1 MSGGWNHRR
10 FVARKAVLLCS
21 VLVGVLGI
29 GRSADLSSGNLALT
43 ALGARARSWEQGVGT
58 VPEHEP
64 ARAND
69 GSLHSYWA
77 LRPEQMPADLG
88 LEWPQPQ
95 TISSLV
101 VRYFDG
107 KMVRGPAV
115 SRTQPWARIQ
125 YWEHD
130 EWKDL
135 EARMLGQE
143 TCVVRYVFS
152 PVSTSRIRLLFT
164 EPPDPE
170 LRRTPER
177 LGIFVCELEAY
188 SKIPFQWI
196 SSPDRVVRV
205 QRHGGRTYQRYYNE
219 PPTGDADY
227 DFAGPLILEPK
238 QTRIFSDMLTPTLI
252 VTESRWAQEP
262 CVTSAQ
268 AQGRQLKNGFL
279 QLEVSAAGGFKET
292 RLTNRVTGESI
303 DTPHSKTFLIRTADG
318 SLGPE
323 AFKLGKIDTSGS
335 DQEVARLQAQ
345 MTSDK
350 VDVVVHYELRRQDHF
365 YHKWLSL
372 TNKGNSD
379 LQALDIVVSSL
390 GLPEPLDLMAGMELT
405 YPVTRLAK
413 GGFFSNLETIY
424 WEHQGDKLIYFP
436 GSNIPPA
443 KSLETE
449 KAVVGVYKNR
459 GEYSAG
465 WDRGVREWIS
475 EYHAQISP
483 LQKEWPDVYCEGWSA
498 KIGVK
503 ELLERPQWSE
513 KFMATAEKIGI
524 RYMDAYEPAH
534 QTLVMTPEWVRR
546 FVDLANRFNIATG
559 WWIDFGS
566 DIDWGTGAPLKPM
579 ACLLAP
585 EAENYLQ
592 KVVELARTYK
602 LRAMHWADFF
612 SIFSCNQT
620 GHGHL
625 PGKHSIYA
633 QGQRML
639 RFGQQLR
646 EASPG
651 IMLGA
656 DGGFT
661 NPQYVRYE
669 DSRAH
674 GTYYGGYSG
683 DHFSAV
689 EPDIHLDRLY
699 ADMNRAYI
707 FGSQSIYLRPW
718 FRTLNCVNHFGQE
731 SHLHDRAGFRYS
743 LLSALAMAGQVTFNG
758 VPENIPESEIQFAQR
773 WLSWA
778 KNNKDYLKEGDRL
791 FDRSLHF
798 ADVWQGDA
806 DSLSGFSHIRGNQGY
821 VFLLN
826 PTPVEQIA
834 ELTLALEAPASQ
846 HFVVEEILPG
856 KLTLQGPVDGEYLQG
871 GKVRATVPAKQV
883 RILRI
888 APASAGTSKMN
899 LQPENARA
907 AQWRRYAGEW
917 TITQRTPE
925 SATLNSKFEFPANG
939 GAYLSNSVSESA
951 WAKDPWAYDKAYLVL
966 LLKDETE
973 DLHNNWI
980 PDKLPILRNGATQ
993 PESPSVSVNGV
1004 SKEIHPFKTGRNQ
1017 LDNVT
1022 RCYFVG
1028 LAGETLPG
1036 KSNQIEVTL
1045 PVRTG
1050 LVFSGAYVDLP
1061 DQMPSGE

>member
-1 MSGGWNHRR
+1 MRRRADRSSGVGKNAIGL
-10 FVARKAVLLCS
+10 FGVLVLLAR
-21 VLVGVLGI
+21 LGE
-29 GRSADLSSGNLALT
+29 GAEVASANLALA
-43 ALGARARSWEQGVGT
+43 ALGGRAHSWEPGVVT
-58 VPEHEP
+58 ILEHEP
-64 ARAND
+64 AKAND

-77 LRPEQMPADLG
+77 VRPEQLPADLG
-88 LEWPQPQ
+88 VEWAQLQ
-95 TISSLV
+95 KVSSLV

-115 SRTQPWARIQ
+115 SRTQQWARLQ
-125 YWEHD
+125 YWDQE

-135 EARMLGQE
+135 EAQLLGQE
-143 TCVVRYVFS
+143 TSVVRYVFS
-152 PVSTSRIRLLFT
+152 PVTTSRIRLLFT

-170 LRRTPER
+170 LRRSPER

-188 SKIPFQWI
+188 SNVPFQWV
-196 SSPDRVVRV
+196 SSSDRLVRV
-205 QRHGGRTYQRYYNE
+205 QRHGARNYQRYYNE
-219 PPTGDADY
+219 PPSGDADY

-238 QTRIFSDMLTPTLI
+238 QTRVFSDTLTPTLI
-252 VTESRWAQEP
+252 VAESRWAQEP
-262 CVTSAQ
+262 CITAAQ
-268 AQGRQLKNGFL
+268 THGWHVRNGFL

-292 RLTNRVTGESI
+292 RLTNRVTSESV
-303 DTPHSKTFLIRTADG
+303 DTPRSKTFFIRTADG
-318 SLGPE
+318 NLGPE
-323 AFKLGKIDTSGS
+323 AFKLGKVDTSGS
-335 DQEVARLQAQ
+335 DQEAAHLAVQL
-345 MTSDK
+345 TSDR
-350 VDVVVHYELRRQDHF
+350 VDVVVHYQMRRQDHF

-372 TNKGNSD
+372 TNKGSSNF
-379 LQALDIVVSSL
+379 QVLDVAVSSL

-424 WEHQGDKLIYFP
+424 WEHQGDRLLYFP
-436 GSNIPPA
+436 GVSIPPG

-449 KAVVGVYKNR
+449 KAAIGVYKNR
-459 GEYSAG
+459 GEHWAG

-483 LQKEWPDVYCEGWSA
+483 LPKAWPDVYCEGWSA

-513 KFMATAEKIGI
+513 KFMATAEKLGI

-546 FVDLANRFNIATG
+546 FVDLANRYNIGTG

-579 ACLLAP
+579 ACLLSP
-585 EAENYLQ
+585 EAEQYLQ

-612 SIFSCNQT
+612 SIFPCNQT

-625 PGKHSIYA
+625 PGKPSIYA

-639 RFGQQLR
+639 RFGRELR

-674 GTYYGGYSG
+674 GTFYGGYSG

-699 ADMNRAYI
+699 AQMNRAYI

-743 LLSALAMAGQVTFNG
+743 LLSAIAMAAQVTFNG

-778 KNNKDYLKEGDRL
+778 RSNKDYLKEGDRL

-806 DSLSGFSHIRGNQGY
+806 DSLSGFSHIRGKEGY

-826 PTPVEQIA
+826 PTPIEQIA
-834 ELTLALEAPASQ
+834 ELTLAVDAPPSQ
-846 HFVVEEILPG
+846 HFVVEEIMPG
-856 KLTLQGPVDGEYLQG
+856 KLTLQGPADGEYVQG

-888 APASAGTSKMN
+888 APASAGATKSTP
-899 LQPENARA
+899 QAENARA
-907 AQWRRYAGEW
+907 AQWRRYVGDW
-917 TITQRTPE
+917 TITEHTPE
-925 SATLNSKFEFPANG
+925 SATLTSQFEFPTNG
-939 GAYLSNSVSESA
+939 EAYLSNSVSESA
-951 WAKDPWAYDKAYLVL
+951 WAKDPWAYDKAYLVF

-980 PDKLPILRNGATQ
+980 PDKLPILHNGATQ
-993 PESPSVSVNGV
+993 TEFPRVLVNGV
-1004 SKEIHPFKTGRNQ
+1004 SKAIHPFKTGRNQ
-1017 LDNVT
+1017 QEGLT
-1022 RCYFVG
+1022 RCYFVE
-1028 LAGETLPG
+1028 LSGETQLGRGNQVSISLP
-1036 KSNQIEVTL
+1036 I
-1045 PVRTG
+1045 RTG
-1050 LVFSGAYVDLP
+1050 LVFSGAYMDVP